1 MNLDDFSTTVDDMRY
16 INPQVGLD
24 ESNAFIENLRNTQGQ
39 RTAEIAQDTYN
50 LGTAVPSNLGG
61 LGGAGTYFT
70 SRYQTP
76 QTNDAIANLR
86 TAAQMQAL
94 SSAMNNLLGQAK
106 QRYSKAYKSYQ
117 RRHSV
122 SPSTNPANPTNP
134 TNPTNPDGLTF
145 NTNGDWRSNGV
156 FRVNSN
162 TNTGEGFVENVGG
175 QTQYTKDGKV
185 YSIRTPNAGE
195 YIQNKGTFD
204 TMKPADGYSY
214 TRNGKTYMYIN
225 NGKQPSG
232 WYVVTGVK

>member
-1 MNLDDFSTTVDDMRY
+1 MNFNDFSTTVDDMRY
-16 INPQVGLD
+16 INPQVGID

-39 RTAEIAQDTYN
+39 RTQEIAEDTYN

-94 SSAMNNLLGQAK
+94 SSAMNNLLEQAK
-106 QRYSKAYKSYQ
+106 QRYNNAYKSYQ
-117 RRHSV
+117 KRHGGT
-122 SPSTNPANPTNP
+122 PSTTPTTPTNP
-134 TNPTNPDGLTF
+134 TNPTNPDGLKF
-145 NTNGDWRSNGV
+145 NTNQGSNSTIPD
-156 FRVNSN
+156 NPN
-162 TNTGEGFVENVGG
+162 TNTGEGFIENVGG

-195 YIQNKGTFD
+195 YAQNKGTFD
-204 TMKPADGYSY
+204 AMNPTDGYSY

>member
-39 RTAEIAQDTYN
+39 RTAEIAEDTYN

-94 SSAMNNLLGQAK
+94 TSAMNNLLGQAK
-106 QRYSKAYKSYQ
+106 QRYAKAYKSYQ
-117 RRHSV
+117 KRHNV
-122 SPSTNPANPTNP
+122 NPSTNPINPTNPANPK
-134 TNPTNPDGLTF
+134 GLTF
-145 NTNGDWRSNGV
+145 DTNPGSNSTIQV
-156 FRVNSN
+156 DPN
-162 TNTGEGFVENVGG
+162 TNTGEGFIENVGG

-185 YSIRTPNAGE
+185 YGIRTPNAGE
-195 YIQNKGTFD
+195 YAQNKGTFD

>member
-24 ESNAFIENLRNTQGQ
+24 ESNAFIENLRATQGQ
-39 RTAEIAQDTYN
+39 RTQEIAEDTYN

-94 SSAMNNLLGQAK
+94 TSAMNNLLGQAK
-106 QRYSKAYKSYQ
+106 QRYAKAYKSYQ
-117 RRHSV
+117 KRHNKN
-122 SPSTNPANPTNP
+122 PSTNPTNP
-134 TNPTNPDGLTF
+134 INPTNPDGLTF
-145 NTNGDWRSNGV
+145 DTNPGSNNT
-156 FRVNSN
+156 FYVNPN
-162 TNTGEGFVENVGG
+162 TNTGEGFIENVGG
-175 QTQYTKDGKV
+175 QTQYTKNGKI
-185 YSIRTPNAGE
+185 YGIRTPNARE
-195 YIQNKGTFD
+195 YAQNKGTFD

>member
-24 ESNAFIENLRNTQGQ
+24 ESNAFIENLRATQGQ
-39 RTAEIAQDTYN
+39 RTQEIAEDTYN

-94 SSAMNNLLGQAK
+94 TSAMNNLLGQAK
-106 QRYSKAYKSYQ
+106 QRYAKAYKSYQ
-117 RRHSV
+117 KRHNKN
-122 SPSTNPANPTNP
+122 PSTNPINPINPTNP
-134 TNPTNPDGLTF
+134 KGLTFDTNPDSNSTF
-145 NTNGDWRSNGV
+145 Y
-156 FRVNSN
+156 VNPN
-162 TNTGEGFVENVGG
+162 TNTGEGFIENVGG
-175 QTQYTKDGKV
+175 QTQYTKNGKV
-185 YSIRTPNAGE
+185 YGIRTPNAGE
-195 YIQNKGTFD
+195 YAQNKGTFD

>member
-24 ESNAFIENLRNTQGQ
+24 ESNAFIENLRATQGQ
-39 RTAEIAQDTYN
+39 RTQEIAEDTYN

-94 SSAMNNLLGQAK
+94 TSAMNNLLGQAK
-106 QRYSKAYKSYQ
+106 QRYAKAYKSYQ
-117 RRHSV
+117 KRHNV
-122 SPSTNPANPTNP
+122 NPSTNPINPTNPANPKGLTFD
-134 TNPTNPDGLTF
+134 TNPD
-145 NTNGDWRSNGV
+145 SNSTIQ
-156 FRVNSN
+156 VNPN
-162 TNTGEGFVENVGG
+162 TNTGEGFIENVGG
-175 QTQYTKDGKV
+175 QTQYTKDGKL

-195 YIQNKGTFD
+195 YAQNKGTFD
-204 TMKPADGYSY
+204 IMKPADGYSY

>member
-1 MNLDDFSTTVDDMRY
+1 MNFDDFSTTVDDMRY

-39 RTAEIAQDTYN
+39 RTQEIAEDTYN

-76 QTNDAIANLR
+76 QANDAIANLR

-94 SSAMNNLLGQAK
+94 SSAMNNLLEQAK
-106 QRYSKAYKSYQ
+106 QRYNNAYKSYQ
-117 RRHSV
+117 KRHGGT
-122 SPSTNPANPTNP
+122 PSTTPTNP
-134 TNPTNPDGLTF
+134 TNPTKPDGLKF
-145 NTNGDWRSNGV
+145 NTNQGSNSTIP
-156 FRVNSN
+156 VNPN
-162 TNTGEGFVENVGG
+162 TNTGEGFIENVGG
-175 QTQYTKDGKV
+175 QTQYTKNGKI

-195 YIQNKGTFD
+195 YAQNKGTFD
-204 TMKPADGYSY
+204 TMNPTDGYSY